1 MIVIGAG
8 PAGALA
14 AHQLARRQL
23 RVLLVEKRAFPR
35 WKICGSCLNG
45 VALKAL
51 ETAGLGDLLDGL
63 VQLRWRGASS

>member
-14 AHQLARRQL
+14 AHLLARRQL
-23 RVLLVEKRAFPR
+23 RALLVEKRAFPR